1 MPQNPGWR
9 RYPREWGIRRRTE
22 MANEITLAE
31 WPNSSGNVVRVR
43 LGKYRGNLRL
53 DIREWYRRD
62 EKLCPGRKGISID
75 PRRLRKLGKAVRRA
89 RVIVKK
95 AKT

>member
-1 MPQNPGWR
+1 MAVI
-9 RYPREWGIRRRTE
+9 PRERGIPERTE
-22 MANEITLAE
+22 MDSEITLAE
-31 WPNSSGNVVRVR
+31 WPNSSGNVVRIRFV
-43 LGKYRGNLRL
+43 KYRGNLRL

-75 PRRLRKLGKAVRRA
+75 PRHLRKLGKAVRRA
-89 RVIVKK
+89 RVIVNK